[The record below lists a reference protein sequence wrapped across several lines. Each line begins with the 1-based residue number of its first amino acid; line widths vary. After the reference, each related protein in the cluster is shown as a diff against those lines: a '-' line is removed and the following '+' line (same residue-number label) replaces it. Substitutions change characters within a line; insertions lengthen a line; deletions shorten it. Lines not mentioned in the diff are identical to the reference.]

1 MDTNEKQVE
10 NIPEELSIEVLP
22 DLRQKLLTLHKSLID
37 LERSSY
43 ERVHGRVQPGQFLQL
58 LLQDEQYGWLRTLS
72 EMIVFIDEILDP
84 KMPTNEEHVRSVL
97 EQARKLLN
105 PSAISEDFAAKYMDA
120 LQRDPAVV
128 MAHKEVRDVLTRRF
142 DGSGTTMIH

>member
-1 MDTNEKQVE
+1 MDANEKQLE

-22 DLRQKLLTLHKSLID
+22 ELRQKLLSLHKTLID

-84 KMPTNEEHVRSVL
+84 KVPTNEEHVRSVL
-97 EQARKLLN
+97 DQARKLLD
-105 PSAISEDFAAKYMDA
+105 PSAISEDFANKYMDA